1 MGLQE
6 WVSGLFSTASFRSDA
21 DYSREVPHAGKFGVL
36 LYYRDF
42 IRRSQSH
49 FGGFAMDGRR
59 IAWLQ
64 EVVRQMSHAH
74 HEINVILG
82 GRACED
88 IDPILVLEKYLMD
101 TRTPSSH
108 FLDFLELSL
117 GPGHLEP
124 FSQDNDFVNGLNVL
138 LNQHG
143 SDYLLT
149 TYAYVVEVAAS
160 GVYSTS
166 IRAYPRA
173 YLKQADSVQAT
184 AIEPVIELLS
194 DPAYKVP
201 NEDFRKAMDRQRN
214 GDWNGVLTACA
225 ATVEGALEVSAQ
237 NRNWKLKGN
246 GLGSRFD
253 SFAGKSST
261 IPKQFTKV
269 VGFLQDRRS
278 KVGDAH
284 GHAVREPI
292 TAEEASFAI
301 ALSASLVLYVVN
313 AH

>member
-6 WVSGLFSTASFRSDA
+6 WVSGLFSTASFRNDA
-21 DYSREVPHAGKFGVL
+21 DYSREVPYAAKFGVL
-36 LYYRDF
+36 LYFRDF
-42 IRRSQSH
+42 VRGSQSH
-49 FGGFAMDGRR
+49 FGGFVMDHGR
-59 IAWLQ
+59 IGWLQ
-64 EVVRQMSHAH
+64 EVVRQMCHAH

-82 GRACED
+82 TRAYEEV
-88 IDPILVLEKYLMD
+88 DPILVLEKYLMD
-101 TRTPSSH
+101 TGTPSSH

-117 GPGHLEP
+117 RPGHLEP

-138 LNQHG
+138 LKQHV

-149 TYAYVVEVAAS
+149 TYVYQVQQTES
-160 GVYSTS
+160 GIFSTS
-166 IRAYPRA
+166 ITGYPRA
-173 YLKQADSVQAT
+173 YLKQADMIQST
-184 AIEPVIELLS
+184 AIEPVMELLS

-201 NEDFRKAMDRQRN
+201 NDDFRKAMDRQRN
-214 GDWNGVLTACA
+214 GDWDGVLTACA

-237 NRNWKLKGN
+237 NRKWKLKGN

-253 SFAGKSST
+253 SYAGKSST